1 MSGGGRIGLLGPAA
15 RVRARPWIPRGGG
28 GTLQVELVA
37 GERKIWSGEATLVI
51 ARTTEGELG
60 VLPGHAPLLG
70 ELAEGGVVTIRT
82 DSGDD
87 VVVAAHGGFL
97 SVTERGVSILAE
109 TAEISTEIDVERAR
123 EALRRA
129 EDSGDDPEALDAAR
143 RAQSRLRAAG
153 ESA

>member
-1 MSGGGRIGLLGPAA
+1 
-15 RVRARPWIPRGGG
+15 
-28 GTLQVELVA
+28 LVA
-37 GERKIWSGEATLVI
+37 VERKIWSGEATMVI

-70 ELAEGGVVTIRT
+70 QLAEGGVVTIRT

-97 SVTERGVSILAE
+97 SVTDKGVSILAE

-129 EDSGDDPEALDAAR
+129 EDAGDDPEAQDAAR

-153 ESA
+153 ESV

>member
-1 MSGGGRIGLLGPAA
+1 MA
-15 RVRARPWIPRGGG
+15 
-28 GTLQVELVA
+28 TLQVELVA
-37 GERKIWSGEATLVI
+37 VERRIWSGEATMVI

-70 ELAEGGVVTIRT
+70 ELAPGGVVTIRVA
-82 DSGDD
+82 DGDD
-87 VVVAAHGGFL
+87 LVVAAHGGFL
-97 SVTERGVSILAE
+97 SVTEQGVSILAE

-129 EDSGDDPEALDAAR
+129 ESASDDDEDALAAAR

-153 ESA
+153 QAA

>member
-1 MSGGGRIGLLGPAA
+1 MA
-15 RVRARPWIPRGGG
+15 
-28 GTLQVELVA
+28 TLQVELVA
-37 GERKIWSGEATLVI
+37 VERKIWSGEATMVI

-70 ELAEGGVVTIRT
+70 QLAEGGVVTIRT
-82 DSGDD
+82 DSGED
-87 VVVAAHGGFL
+87 VIVAAHGGFL

-109 TAEISTEIDVERAR
+109 NAEISTEIDVERAR

-129 EDSGDDPEALDAAR
+129 EGAGDEPGALDAAR